1 MGQTPEAGLAGDVC
15 AITDTGMFCVPDVYD
30 STLGRDHV
38 VLGAALTAA
47 VDR

>member
-15 AITDTGMFCVPDVYD
+15 AITDRMFCVPDVYD

-38 VLGAALTAA
+38 VLGAAFTAA